1 MHPILLIAEAL
12 KAGMLFTLWS
22 GALGGATGGLM
33 ERLTCFSLG
42 PLGGA
47 H

>member
-22 GALGGATGGLM
+22 GAPGGATGGAD
-33 ERLTCFSLG
+33 G
-42 PLGGA
+42 KA
-47 H
+47 HLF

>member
-1 MHPILLIAEAL
+1 MHPILLIAEA
-12 KAGMLFTLWS
+12 KAGMFFTLWS
-22 GALGGATGGLM
+22 GAPGGATGGLM